1 MRLVFGFGLGLS
13 WGGWVGMERLER
25 LLVGLV
31 LGFEL
36 RLLSATDLDLSLLGA
51 VCLGSGLDGR
61 LGSVK
66 CTEVMAMVAV
76 GLVEVEVQVAS

>member
-1 MRLVFGFGLGLS
+1 
-13 WGGWVGMERLER
+13 MERLER

-51 VCLGSGLDGR
+51 VGLGSGLDGR